1 MQSRGMKVVIAP
13 DPGPNEPDGDDF
25 YDFLFLFLELL
36 SARLYSICFTLSFL
50 FTSRDLR
57 TT

>member
-1 MQSRGMKVVIAP
+1 MKVVIAP

-36 SARLYSICFTLSFL
+36 SARLYSICFTFSFL